1 MPTSRRRSR
10 HHEHAGAIAMTRI
23 LGIDPGSL
31 LTGWGLVEQEGSRLR
46 RIASGVI
53 RTNGV
58 EFNQRLRI
66 IQAAVAELVAE
77 HEPDEF
83 VIESAFVH
91 KNASSALKLGHA
103 RAAAICGTFAVEMTI
118 HEYAPRD
125 IKQAVVGKGSAA
137 KEQVQHMIG
146 ILLNLKDALQPDEA
160 DALAVAV
167 THALRRDMKQRLGVT
182 VAGQPRRRSS
192 WRK

>member
-1 MPTSRRRSR
+1 
-10 HHEHAGAIAMTRI
+10 MTRI

-31 LTGWGLVEQEGSRLR
+31 LTGWGLIEQDGTRLR

-53 RTNGV
+53 RTGGV

-77 HEPDEF
+77 HCPDEF

-103 RAAAICGTFAVEMTI
+103 RAAAICGTFAVELAI

-125 IKQAVVGKGSAA
+125 IKQAVVGKGAA
-137 KEQVQHMIG
+137 DKQQVQHMIG
-146 ILLNLKDALQPDEA
+146 ILLNLKDALQSDEA

-167 THALRRDMKQRLGVT
+167 THALRRDMNRRVGA
-182 VAGQPRRRSS
+182 VAAPRTRRRGS

>member
-1 MPTSRRRSR
+1 RR
-10 HHEHAGAIAMTRI
+10 
-23 LGIDPGSL
+23 L
-31 LTGWGLVEQEGSRLR
+31 
-46 RIASGVI
+46 ASGVI
-53 RTNGV
+53 RTGGV

-66 IQAAVAELVAE
+66 IQEEVAALVLE
-77 HEPDEF
+77 HAPDEF

-103 RAAAICGTFAVEMTI
+103 RAAAICGTFAAELPI

-125 IKQAVVGKGSAA
+125 IKQAVVGKGSAE

-146 ILLNLKDALQPDEA
+146 ILLNHKDALQADEA

-167 THALRRDMKQRLGVT
+167 THALRRDMNQRLGTT
-182 VAGQPRRRSS
+182 VRRSPRRRGGF
-192 WRK
+192 RK

>member
-1 MPTSRRRSR
+1 
-10 HHEHAGAIAMTRI
+10 MTRI

-31 LTGWGLVEQEGSRLR
+31 LTGWGLVEQDGTRLR
-46 RIASGVI
+46 RIESGVVK
-53 RTNGV
+53 TNGV

-66 IQAAVAELVAE
+66 ISSAVAELVE
-77 HEPDEF
+77 RLQPDEF

-103 RAAAICGTFAVEMTI
+103 RAAAICGTFGMELPI

-125 IKQAVVGKGSAA
+125 IKQAVVGKGSAD
-137 KEQVQHMIG
+137 KQQVQHMIG
-146 ILLNLKDALQPDEA
+146 VLLNLREGLQADEA

-167 THALRRDMKQRLGVT
+167 THALRRDMKDRIGELPARNT
-182 VAGQPRRRSS
+182 RRRGS
-192 WRK
+192 RRR